1 MASFT
6 PISPWADRFNVPT
19 VDRLA
24 QSLTGEPATLFRQT
38 RRMLHDVT
46 LTHESVAWRGECWK
60 WTIEFRTAPNE
71 DLFAIVIP
79 SPELVQLAV
88 PMSREFLA
96 GLPMRRLK
104 KAVREGLDLASEP
117 FDTNLA
123 IWAVANGG
131 LVADLKDLLQR
142 RIRPRS
148 RKTG

>member
-6 PISPWADRFNVPT
+6 PISPWADRFNRPT

-24 QSLTGEPATLFRQT
+24 ESLDADNLALFKETRQ
-38 RRMLHDVT
+38 MLCDIK

-60 WTIEFRTAPNE
+60 WTIEFRTAPTE
-71 DLFAIVIP
+71 ETLAILIP
-79 SPELVQLAV
+79 SPENVQLAV
-88 PMSREFLA
+88 PMTREFVA
-96 GLPMRRLK
+96 SLPMRRLK

-123 IWAVANGG
+123 IWSIASPG
-131 LVADLKDLLQR
+131 LIADLNDLLHR
-142 RIRPRS
+142 RIRPRT